1 MTDPVVYQ
9 LPSDYQQVYH
19 LQLLEKGKYLLINLL
34 ALIPLVISLIVMGLW
49 WGLVLRVRGSVPGG
63 LGADWPWWF
72 WLIAIFVLIVVIHEG
87 LHGLAIRWAGHK
99 PRFGMILSKGAF
111 YATAD
116 GAYFWRND
124 FVVIALAPIV
134 VMTLMG
140 MLLVWL
146 LPDTA
151 GYYVAL
157 GVVLNA
163 ANAIGDLWMTVV
175 VLHFPASV
183 LVQDEADSIRIFA
196 KP

>member
-134 VMTLMG
+134 VMTLAG

>member
-134 VMTLMG
+134 VMTLAG

-175 VLHFPASV
+175 VLHFPALV

>member
-1 MTDPVVYQ
+1 MTSPVVHQ

-134 VMTLMG
+134 VMTLAG

>member
-134 VMTLMG
+134 MMTLVG

-175 VLHFPASV
+175 VLHFPALV